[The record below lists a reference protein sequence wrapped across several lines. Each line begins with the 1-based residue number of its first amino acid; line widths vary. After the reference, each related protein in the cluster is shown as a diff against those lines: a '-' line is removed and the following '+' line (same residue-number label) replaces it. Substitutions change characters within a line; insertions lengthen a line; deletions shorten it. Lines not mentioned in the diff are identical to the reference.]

1 MPHSSYQSNWIMAEL
16 RFREGRAARNGQ
28 VKVDVPNHR
37 IPTAEVLYFRYDD
50 VQACSM
56 CACLLMYI
64 EERCS
69 SETLQLRCPAGGGG
83 SDVTVRRDHVIAVK
97 QAWYGRMRPAQ
108 RCISA
113 VYAESL
119 GCRADVTAYLH
130 SVCSGRRN
138 CTLLVATMDSVIQ
151 PCPKDFK
158 SYLEITYEC
167 IRGKPVSK
175 LNSSRSATSHSRARQ
190 KV

>member
-1 MPHSSYQSNWIMAEL
+1 MTS
-16 RFREGRAARNGQ
+16 
-28 VKVDVPNHR
+28 
-37 IPTAEVLYFRYDD
+37 VLHVYRHFYFSVRT
-50 VQACSM
+50 
-56 CACLLMYI
+56 

-69 SETLQLRCPAGGGG
+69 SETLKLRCPTTTG
-83 SDVTVRRDHVIAVK
+83 SDVVTRRDHVIAVK
-97 QAWYGRMRPAQ
+97 HAWYGRMRPAK
-108 RCISA
+108 RCISG

-130 SVCSGRRN
+130 SVCSGRVN

-167 IRGKPVSK
+167 IRGKCREAGARSK
-175 LNSSRSATSHSRARQ
+175 
-190 KV
+190 